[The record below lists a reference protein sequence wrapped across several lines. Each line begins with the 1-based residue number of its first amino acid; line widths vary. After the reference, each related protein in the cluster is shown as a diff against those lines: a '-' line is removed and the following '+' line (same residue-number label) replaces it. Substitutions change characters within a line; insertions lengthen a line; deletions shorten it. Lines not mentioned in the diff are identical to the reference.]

1 MNFIYGVLMEHEIYK
16 LTTHPDYFRFDDPE
30 LNIRGYWIK
39 TADFAV
45 LTSKSKQVIVSK
57 TNSNSLPGNIIC
69 ELTPNSGANYY
80 FISIEP
86 LPYTPEEA
94 RLFRLEL
101 LYSTSSINLDIID
114 YEDENGKK
122 IPQFHNANLK
132 TNGYWLPTDEYAKLL
147 NIGKGTLIRRTQ
159 ENQLHLG
166 TIFKQGIGSTPN
178 LYFVNLSKP
187 SYTPQEAELFL
198 LKFLINKIEKTI
210 SELSNLP
217 KWQEIK
223 SFSKMLNENKGLP
236 EALNSLS
243 SLGVANLNKMFD
255 FNQKLMKMFPEG

>member
-1 MNFIYGVLMEHEIYK
+1 MEYELYK

-39 TADFAV
+39 TADFAA
-45 LTSKSKQVIVSK
+45 LTSKSKQVIISK
-57 TNSNSLPGNIIC
+57 TISNILPGNIIC
-69 ELTPNSGANYY
+69 ELTSNSSANYY

-101 LYSTSSINLDIID
+101 LSSPLSINLDIVE
-114 YEDENGKK
+114 YVDENGKK
-122 IPQFHNANLK
+122 IPQFHNSNIK
-132 TNGYWLPTDEYAKLL
+132 VMGYWLPTDEYAKLL

-159 ENQLHLG
+159 ENQLHPG
-166 TIFKQGIGSTPN
+166 TIYKQGIGATPN

-187 SYTPQEAELFL
+187 AYTPQEAELFL
-198 LKFLINKIEKTI
+198 VKFIINKIEKMI

-243 SLGVANLNKMFD
+243 SLGVSNLNKMFE
-255 FNQKLMKMFPEG
+255 FNKKLMKLFPEG